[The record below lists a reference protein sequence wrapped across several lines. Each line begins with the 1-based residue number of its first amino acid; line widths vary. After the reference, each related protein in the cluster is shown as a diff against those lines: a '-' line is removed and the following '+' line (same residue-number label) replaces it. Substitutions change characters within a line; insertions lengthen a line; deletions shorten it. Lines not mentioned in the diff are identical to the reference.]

1 MLCLSKASVHG
12 LACYFVEYL
21 KVGGNCWA
29 PHVIYPPILFLPRPA
44 SEKGIDCRVVIAF
57 LGSQT
62 QGACW
67 RRIAA
72 PVGPYPFKQGF
83 VAQRGEESGH
93 SEVQDLSADQP
104 LAITIEHHTLC
115 SILVAFFHY
124 LSNPLDSST
133 IM

>member
-1 MLCLSKASVHG
+1 MLCLSKASLHG

-57 LGSQT
+57 WGSQT
-62 QGACW
+62 RGVRW
-67 RRIAA
+67 RRIGA
-72 PVGPYPFKQGF
+72 PVGPSPFKQVF
-83 VAQRGEESGH
+83 VAQRVESSH
-93 SEVQDLSADQP
+93 SEVRDLSADRP

-115 SILVAFFHY
+115 SILVAFLHY